1 MLFCLQNI
9 SLGCSCL
16 KSPKNQL
23 LVFLL
28 PLHPSQKA
36 LLVQKGAGTEEPG
49 SSRGKTRHRGA
60 SAARESPRPEPAGL
74 TTLPQFP
81 CQLGKRMSQFSRARC
96 RGEGGPSAGSMAGCG
111 GGRQG
116 HPQGCWGRG
125 CGAGWVRGCWGWV
138 LPCCVQE
145 AWPLGSTGPLLPR
158 GRRPAHPASGCKCPL
173 GCPALSPGVLCS
185 IPWGA
190 LPRPAFP
197 LHLARGAKWWKAAA
211 ARAGLESSSAREA
224 RHGGFWHFQHLLRWG
239 KTWREKTGDKKG
251 FISQGF
257 LKGPLRAPG
266 DTGAARW
273 GQAVPFPN
281 GEVR

>member
-1 MLFCLQNI
+1 MSNFLQCWMYSWLPSACLLQGHRQRAQHEAPVHQDQAGGKNPPPPNQPRAKSLKPGRVLAGVWLCFCLQNI

-16 KSPKNQL
+16 KSPKNKL

-28 PLHPSQKA
+28 PQHPSQKA

-60 SAARESPRPEPAGL
+60 SVAGESPRPEAAGL

-96 RGEGGPSAGSMAGCG
+96 RGEGGPSAGSMAGCRG
-111 GGRQG
+111 GHQG

-125 CGAGWVRGCWGWV
+125 RGAGWVRGFWCWV

-145 AWPLGSTGPLLPR
+145 AWRLGSTGPLLPW

-173 GCPALSPGVLCS
+173 GCPAPSPGVPCS
-185 IPWGA
+185 MQPSPCTSHVPSGGKQQQLGLVW
-190 LPRPAFP
+190 
-197 LHLARGAKWWKAAA
+197 
-211 ARAGLESSSAREA
+211 RA
-224 RHGGFWHFQHLLRWG
+224 
-239 KTWREKTGDKKG
+239 
-251 FISQGF
+251 
-257 LKGPLRAPG
+257 
-266 DTGAARW
+266 
-273 GQAVPFPN
+273 
-281 GEVR
+281 